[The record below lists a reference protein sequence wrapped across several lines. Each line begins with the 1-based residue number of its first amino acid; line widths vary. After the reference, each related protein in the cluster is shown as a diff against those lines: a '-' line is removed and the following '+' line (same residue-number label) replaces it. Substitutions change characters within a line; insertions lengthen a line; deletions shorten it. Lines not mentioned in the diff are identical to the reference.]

1 MHYSSAISTAHPFG
15 FLAGSDLNCN
25 FFSLSSSSSPPPA
38 HTDETDMSSSD
49 LFATSSKPVVKCKSV
64 PLDLSYTI
72 WKDSIF
78 IENQQHFIQNE
89 EQICRRNFTL
99 VDIYDHCNLRMLH
112 AIAIV
117 ETSKRSHNWSWKSK
131 NCFLDFQTWVIFQQL
146 GKLMLIKI
154 NTKQFL
160 GHFPPHRMSWQ
171 LGEGE
176 GGECV
181 CTLPSLFLRKKKT
194 LPANTVLF
202 QQH

>member
-1 MHYSSAISTAHPFG
+1 MVDSQYVLYLVLGFSGVSPGLLLLCVSVHHPGVWFHTMHYSSAISTAHPFG

-117 ETSKRSHNWSWKSK
+117 ETSKRSHNWS
-131 NCFLDFQTWVIFQQL
+131 
-146 GKLMLIKI
+146 
-154 NTKQFL
+154 
-160 GHFPPHRMSWQ
+160 
-171 LGEGE
+171 
-176 GGECV
+176 
-181 CTLPSLFLRKKKT
+181 
-194 LPANTVLF
+194 
-202 QQH
+202 